1 MEEITISS
9 IKSLF
14 PKRDII
20 SNKGTF
26 GQSVIIGGSKNYI
39 GAPEFSNMA
48 SNKVLISLGKA
59 SMRSGC
65 GTSVLAIPDTLSADL
80 YGLTQF
86 SSLFSLTSKD
96 GQIVYREQEIDSLML
111 RATAFAIGMGMGMG
125 DAENIV
131 KHILDKGKQNIVI
144 DADGLNAT
152 KGIKNYMGR
161 CILTPHIKEME
172 RISGVDIEIIKKDPD
187 GVCKNYAKKV
197 NAIVVLK
204 GSPVSYISDGDKVY
218 KNVTGNVRL
227 AKGGSGDV
235 LSGIICG
242 LLAWGMNIL
251 DAAKAGCYILG
262 RAAEISDIN
271 EYSSLPTDIIDLI
284 PKVLDEVMA

>member
-1 MEEITISS
+1 MERVSLES

-14 PKRDII
+14 PKRDNS

-26 GQSVIIGGSKNYI
+26 GQSVIIGGCKNFV
-39 GAPEFSNMA
+39 GAPEFSTLA
-48 SNKVLISLGKA
+48 SNKVLVSLGKA
-59 SMRSGC
+59 SMRSGA

-86 SSLFSLTSKD
+86 SSIFSLTSKD
-96 GQIVYREQEIDSLML
+96 GYIAFNASEIDALMQ
-111 RATAFAIGMGMGMG
+111 RGTAFAIGMGMGNG
-125 DAENIV
+125 DAESIV
-131 KHILDKGKQNIVI
+131 NHILDKGSQNIVI
-144 DADGLNAT
+144 DADGLYAT
-152 KGIKNYMGR
+152 KGIKDFNGR

-172 RISGVDIEIIKKDPD
+172 RISGIDIETIKKD
-187 GVCKNYAKKV
+187 GAKIAKNYAKKV

-204 GSPVSYISDGDKVY
+204 GSPISYISDGEKVY
-218 KNVTGNVRL
+218 ENITGNVRL

>member
-9 IKSLF
+9 IKNLF
-14 PKRDII
+14 PKRDIK

-48 SNKVLISLGKA
+48 SNKVLVSLGKA

-96 GQIVYREQEIDSLML
+96 GQIVYKEEEIDSLMV
-111 RATAFAIGMGMGMG
+111 RATAFAIGMGMGNG
-125 DAENIV
+125 DAESIV
-131 KHILDKGKQNIVI
+131 KHILDKGSQNIVI
-144 DADGLNAT
+144 DADGLYAT

-172 RISGVDIEIIKKDPD
+172 RISGVDIETIKKDPAE
-187 GVCKNYAKKV
+187 VCRNYAKKV

-204 GSPVSYISDGDKVY
+204 GSPVSYISDGEKVY
-218 KNVTGNVRL
+218 KNCTGNVRL

>member
-96 GQIVYREQEIDSLML
+96 GQIVYKEQEIDSLML
-111 RATAFAIGMGMGMG
+111 RATAFAIGMGMGNG

-131 KHILDKGKQNIVI
+131 KHILEKGSQNIVI
-144 DADGLNAT
+144 DADGLYAT
-152 KGIKNYMGR
+152 KGIKNFMGR

-204 GSPVSYISDGDKVY
+204 GSPISYISDGDNVY

>member
-1 MEEITISS
+1 MEEITLNT

-14 PKRDII
+14 PRRDIK

-26 GQSVIIGGSKNYI
+26 GQSVIIGGSKNFV
-39 GAPEFSNMA
+39 GAPEFSSMA
-48 SNKVLISLGKA
+48 SNKVLVSLGKA

-65 GTSVLAIPDTLSADL
+65 GTSVLAFPDILSADL

-96 GQIVYREQEIDSLML
+96 GQIVYNASQIDSLMV
-111 RATAFAIGMGMGMG
+111 RGTAFAIGMGMGQG
-125 DAENIV
+125 DAESIV
-131 KHILDKGKQNIVI
+131 KHILDCGKQNIVI
-144 DADGLNAT
+144 DADGLYAT
-152 KGIKNYMGR
+152 KSIENFKGR

-172 RISGVDIEIIKKDPD
+172 RISGIDIKTIQENSAYIAKE
-187 GVCKNYAKKV
+187 YAKNK
-197 NAIVVLK
+197 NAIVVIK
-204 GSPVSYISDGDKVY
+204 GSPISYISDGEKVY

>member
-14 PKRDII
+14 PKRNIT

-48 SNKVLISLGKA
+48 SNKVLVSLGKA

-96 GQIVYREQEIDSLML
+96 GQIVYNEEEIDSLIV
-111 RATAFAIGMGMGMG
+111 RATAFAIGMGMGNG

-144 DADGLNAT
+144 DADGLYAT
-152 KGIKNYMGR
+152 KGIKNFMGR

-172 RISGVDIEIIKKDPD
+172 RISGVDIETIKKDPAE
-187 GVCKNYAKKV
+187 VCKSYAKKV

-204 GSPVSYISDGDKVY
+204 GSPISYISDGDNVY

>member
-111 RATAFAIGMGMGMG
+111 RATAFAIGMGMGNG

-131 KHILDKGKQNIVI
+131 KHILEKGSQNIVI
-144 DADGLNAT
+144 DADGLYAT
-152 KGIKNYMGR
+152 KGIKNFMGR

-204 GSPVSYISDGDKVY
+204 GSPISYISDGDNVY

>member
-96 GQIVYREQEIDSLML
+96 GQIVYKEQEIDSLML

>member
-14 PKRDII
+14 PKRDIT

-39 GAPEFSNMA
+39 GAPEFSSLA

-96 GQIVYREQEIDSLML
+96 GQIVYKEEEIDSLMV
-111 RATAFAIGMGMGMG
+111 RATAFAIGMGMGYG

-131 KHILDKGKQNIVI
+131 KHILEKGNQNIVI
-144 DADGLNAT
+144 DADGLNAS

-172 RISGVDIEIIKKDPD
+172 RISGVDIETIKKDPAK
-187 GVCKNYAKKV
+187 VAQNYAKKV

-204 GSPVSYISDGDKVY
+204 GSPISYISDGEKVY
-218 KNVTGNVRL
+218 KNSTGNVRL

>member
-14 PKRDII
+14 PKRDIM

-48 SNKVLISLGKA
+48 SNKVLVSLGKA

-96 GQIVYREQEIDSLML
+96 GQIVYKEEEIDSLMV
-111 RATAFAIGMGMGMG
+111 RATAFAIGMGMGNG
-125 DAENIV
+125 DAESIV
-131 KHILDKGKQNIVI
+131 KHILDKGSQNIVI
-144 DADGLNAT
+144 DADGLYAT
-152 KGIKNYMGR
+152 KGIKNFMGR

-172 RISGVDIEIIKKDPD
+172 RISGVDIETIKKDPAK
-187 GVCKNYAKKV
+187 VAQNYAKKV

-204 GSPVSYISDGDKVY
+204 GSPVSYISDGEKVY
-218 KNVTGNVRL
+218 RNVTGNVRL

-251 DAAKAGCYILG
+251 DASKAGCYILG
-262 RAAEISDIN
+262 RSAEISDIN

>member
-9 IKSLF
+9 IKNLF

-39 GAPEFSNMA
+39 GAPEFSNLA

-80 YGLTQF
+80 YGLIQF

-96 GQIVYREQEIDSLML
+96 GQIVYKEEEIDSLIV
-111 RATAFAIGMGMGMG
+111 RATAFAIGMGMGNG
-125 DAENIV
+125 DAESIV
-131 KHILDKGKQNIVI
+131 KHILDKGSQNIVI
-144 DADGLNAT
+144 DADGLYAT
-152 KGIKNYMGR
+152 KGIKNFMGR

-172 RISGVDIEIIKKDPD
+172 RISGVDIETIKKDPTE
-187 GVCKNYAKKV
+187 VCKNYAKKV

-204 GSPVSYISDGDKVY
+204 GSPISYISDGDNVY

>member
-14 PKRDII
+14 PKRDIT

-96 GQIVYREQEIDSLML
+96 GQIVYNEKEIDSIML
-111 RATAFAIGMGMGMG
+111 RATAFAIGMGMGNG
-125 DAENIV
+125 DAESIV
-131 KHILDKGKQNIVI
+131 KHILDKGSQNIVI
-144 DADGLNAT
+144 DADGLYAT
-152 KGIKNYMGR
+152 KGIKNFMGR

-172 RISGVDIEIIKKDPD
+172 RISGVDIETIKKDPALVAQD
-187 GVCKNYAKKV
+187 YAKKV

-204 GSPVSYISDGDKVY
+204 GSPVSYISDGEKVY
-218 KNVTGNVRL
+218 KNSTGNVRL

>member
-9 IKSLF
+9 IKNLF
-14 PKRDII
+14 PKRDIT

-48 SNKVLISLGKA
+48 SNKVLVSLGKA

-96 GQIVYREQEIDSLML
+96 GQIVYREQEIDSLMM
-111 RATAFAIGMGMGMG
+111 RATAFAIGMGMGNG

-131 KHILDKGKQNIVI
+131 KHILEKGNQNIVI

-152 KGIKNYMGR
+152 KGIKDMMGR

-172 RISGVDIEIIKKDPD
+172 RISGVDIETIKKDPD

-204 GSPVSYISDGDKVY
+204 GSPVSYISDGDNVY